1 MAPDIFLSYSREDA
15 ARAKLFAQALDAE
28 GFEVWWDVHLR
39 SGEAYDEVTEQA
51 LKSAKAVI
59 VLWSPT
65 SVASRWVRAEATQA
79 DRRHTL
85 LPATIAPCER
95 PVMFELT
102 QTADLGHWRGDT
114 ADSAWKRFVGDVR
127 RLAGGEGAGGPLP
140 SRAAIPEATPRRA
153 SPGEAPLLAVLPF
166 RNRSSVAED
175 EIFAFGMV
183 EDITEALATC
193 ADLRVVASTVTVRFA
208 GPAGVDID
216 ALVSQL
222 GVRYFLE
229 GNVRRAAETLLV
241 TAQAID
247 ASSGAIM
254 WSQRFERPLERL
266 AELQQDLVQDVA
278 RRLRVQTERFE
289 IERILRKP
297 ADLTAWECVMR
308 VIACGRDLNPAS
320 LMQAI
325 AAGRSGVAAAPDYAL
340 AQAFSAMSDSTF
352 YNFAV
357 DDDPAE
363 VKRMRVAAEKAL
375 ALDSGHPQ
383 VIYAVSNTFSNIGLP
398 HDALR
403 AAERGVQSHPLFY
416 LVHNAAGRAYAMLD
430 RSDEAVAHFDRE
442 RELAPG
448 HVLQW
453 ISDLW
458 RAIAEVRA
466 GRWERADAAYD
477 ACLAGHPDQLG
488 PNIGKA
494 VTALHLG
501 HLEES
506 QEAWERVQRIDP
518 EAWEGYH
525 VRPYR
530 RAFHGNPVGEVFF
543 AHIAELRGAAS

>member
-1 MAPDIFLSYSREDA
+1 MPDIFLSYSREDS
-15 ARAKLFAQALDAE
+15 ARAKIFAKALGAE
-28 GFEVWWDVHLR
+28 GFDVWWDVDLR
-39 SGEAYDEVTEQA
+39 SGEAYDEVTERA

-59 VLWSPT
+59 VLWSPR
-65 SVASRWVRAEATQA
+65 SVVSRWVRAEATQA

-85 LPATIAPCER
+85 LPAMIADCER

-102 QTADLGHWRGDT
+102 HTADLGHWHGETQDGTWRTFLD
-114 ADSAWKRFVGDVR
+114 DVR
-127 RLAGGEGAGGPLP
+127 RQVRGEEADARSPA
-140 SRAAIPEATPRRA
+140 RAPPAETKPRR
-153 SPGEAPLLAVLPF
+153 SHPGEAPLLAVLPF

-193 ADLRVVASTVTVRFA
+193 ADLRVVASTVTARFA
-208 GPAGVDID
+208 GPTGVDID

-229 GNVRRAAETLLV
+229 GNVRRAADTLLV

-254 WSQRFERPLERL
+254 WTERFERPLDRL
-266 AELQQDLVQDVA
+266 ADLQHDLVQDVA

-308 VIACGRDLNPAS
+308 VIACGRDLNSAS
-320 LMQAI
+320 LMEAI
-325 AAGRSGVAAAPDYAL
+325 AAGRNAVAAAPDYAL
-340 AQAFSAMSDSTF
+340 AQAFMAMSDSTF
-352 YNFAV
+352 YNFVV

-398 HDALR
+398 REALR
-403 AAERGVQSHPLFY
+403 AAERGLRSHPNFY
-416 LVHNAAGRAYAMLD
+416 LVHNGAGRALALLD

-458 RAIAEVRA
+458 RAIAELRA
-466 GRWERADAAYD
+466 GRWDLADAAYD
-477 ACLAGHPDQLG
+477 ACLATHPDQLG

-494 VTALHLG
+494 ITALHLG
-501 HLEES
+501 HLDDS
-506 QEAWERVQRIDP
+506 REAWERVLVLDP
-518 EAWEGYH
+518 EGWEGYH

-530 RAFHGNPVGEVFF
+530 RALHGNPVATVLFE
-543 AHIAELRGAAS
+543 HIDELRRTVI

>member
-1 MAPDIFLSYSREDA
+1 MPDIFLSYSRGDS
-15 ARAKLFAQALDAE
+15 ARAKVFAQALAAE
-28 GFEVWWDVHLR
+28 GFDVWWDVDLR
-39 SGEAYDEVTEQA
+39 SGEAYDEVTERA
-51 LKSAKAVI
+51 LKAARAVI

-65 SVASRWVRAEATQA
+65 SVVSRWVRAEATQA

-85 LPATIAPCER
+85 LPAMIADCER

-102 QTADLGHWRGDT
+102 QTAELGHWQGEPGDAAWT
-114 ADSAWKRFVGDVR
+114 AFLGDVR
-127 RLAGGEGAGGPLP
+127 RLVGGDEAPARSP
-140 SRAAIPEATPRRA
+140 SRAKAPDATPPRA
-153 SPGEAPLLAVLPF
+153 RPGEAPLLAVLPF

-193 ADLRVVASTVTVRFA
+193 ADLRVVATTVTARYA
-208 GPAGVDID
+208 GASGVDID
-216 ALVSQL
+216 ALVGQL

-229 GNVRRAAETLLV
+229 GNVRRAGEILLV

-247 ASSGAIM
+247 ASTGAIM
-254 WSQRFERPLERL
+254 WSERFERPLDRL
-266 AELQQDLVQDVA
+266 ADLQHDLVQDVA

-308 VIACGRDLNPAS
+308 VIACGRDLNSAS
-320 LMQAI
+320 LIEAM

-340 AQAFSAMSDSTF
+340 AQAFMAMSDSTF
-352 YNFAV
+352 YNFVV

-363 VKRMRVAAEKAL
+363 VKRMRAAAEKAL
-375 ALDSGHPQ
+375 ALDTGHPQ

-403 AAERGVQSHPLFY
+403 AAERGLRSNPLFY
-416 LVHNAAGRAYAMLD
+416 LVHNAAGRAYALLD

-458 RAIAEVRA
+458 RAVAEVRA
-466 GRWERADAAYD
+466 GRWERAEAAYE
-477 ACLAGHPDQLG
+477 ACIAAHPDQLG

-501 HLEES
+501 RLEDS
-506 QEAWERVQRIDP
+506 REAWEQALRIDP
-518 EAWEGYH
+518 QAWEGFH

-530 RAFHGNPVGEVFF
+530 RAFHGNPVGEVFLG
-543 AHIAELRGAAS
+543 HIDELRGTAP